1 MKKVVKQRVDEY
13 IKRVCLNEMIRSVE
27 MMMDLINLVGI
38 TVLLLMALVDGIY
51 ECYAQGAYHVCWA
64 VFLMCVLK
72 WHNED

>member
-1 MKKVVKQRVDEY
+1 
-13 IKRVCLNEMIRSVE
+13 

-51 ECYAQGAYHVCWA
+51 EYYAQGAYHVCWA